1 VRRIERDRRARRVV
15 AVARR
20 RALARAVRAGRERHV
35 TRYRDAAARGGGA
48 TDRMCVNSTDD
59 VFDARASTSRTNSFS
74 NTYVWRRSQRAV
86 CAVLQYG
93 RCDLISADGS
103 RDRRRARDTA
113 TRDARPD
120 VDGATRRDANARRR
134 ATGDDGRRRA
144 ATRAAD
150 GERERGDAARAT
162 AADARGRGRRVTHRE
177 RVADAKGRRAA
188 VERED

>member
-1 VRRIERDRRARRVV
+1 
-15 AVARR
+15 
-20 RALARAVRAGRERHV
+20 
-35 TRYRDAAARGGGA
+35 
-48 TDRMCVNSTDD
+48 
-59 VFDARASTSRTNSFS
+59 
-74 NTYVWRRSQRAV
+74 
-86 CAVLQYG
+86 VLQYG

-120 VDGATRRDANARRR
+120 VDGATRRDASATRR

-144 ATRAAD
+144 ATRRAD
-150 GERERGDAARAT
+150 GERERGDAAAAGFDRDGDAARAT
-162 AADARGRGRRVTHRE
+162 AADARGRGRRVTHGE